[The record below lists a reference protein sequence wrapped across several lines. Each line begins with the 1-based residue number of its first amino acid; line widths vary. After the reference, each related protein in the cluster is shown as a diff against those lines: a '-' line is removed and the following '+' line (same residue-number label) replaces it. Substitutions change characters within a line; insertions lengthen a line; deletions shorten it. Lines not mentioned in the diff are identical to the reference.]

1 MTVTGSTLAV
11 SGPIWPGDGAR
22 FDSVVSRA
30 AINHTPIRTVTL
42 DSPGGVVGEGM
53 RMADIIREQHLDVA
67 VPDDAMCASACFM
80 LLAAGSHKVV
90 GRDARIGIHSAT
102 STATQGPDDG
112 AATMTMARYVAQL
125 GVPEALVGR
134 MIITDSVNLS
144 WLSPSELR
152 SMGAVVRNNTVR
164 GPSFYSW
171 ISGDGAAAG
180 DNEWAK
186 PDAVHAPNTSLSP
199 PARRTTYN
207 SPQPAE

>member
-1 MTVTGSTLAV
+1 
-11 SGPIWPGDGAR
+11 
-22 FDSVVSRA
+22 
-30 AINHTPIRTVTL
+30 
-42 DSPGGVVGEGM
+42 
-53 RMADIIREQHLDVA
+53 MADIIREQHLDVA

-144 WLSPSELR
+144 WLSPSDLR
-152 SMGAVVRNNTVR
+152 SMGAVVLSNPAK
-164 GPSFYSW
+164 GKGIFAW
-171 ISGDGAAAG
+171 MFGGAGSAG

-199 PARRTTYN
+199 PARRATYN